1 VRESIIING
10 MFREATCS
18 AKSFLVQNEPT
29 QTGKPFAAKAS
40 AKFFV
45 IDLSKFQGL
54 VMVAL

>member
-10 MFREATCS
+10 MFREAS

-40 AKFFV
+40 VKFFV